1 MTKLIK
7 ATTSLKLRQAAM
19 LAAEAFRR
27 PITAHEVET
36 WLANHDPDLWQE
48 VAEKCHD
55 YVRII
60 LSLTPD
66 DSVVKYKC
74 RSHFPGADRRACF
87 YGTCRGPYDPAIWQP
102 IRKGGKNHL
111 RQPPDAF
118 APFVPTSPGGDD
130 PPASD
135 ASFFF
140 PDRVI
145 LPFED
150 DVTPETCERAWFAL
164 TTLIPSCLPFWG
176 DFRRAAETMKARIEQ
191 GMQPDVI
198 VRQLLEENPSLTH
211 PLVAADAVHI
221 LSRQAILKIRD
232 SSPSDDLEPQS
243 IPVV

>member
-1 MTKLIK
+1 MARLIK
-7 ATTSLKLRQAAM
+7 AATSLKLRRAAM
-19 LAAEAFRR
+19 LASEAFRR

-36 WLANHDPDLWQE
+36 WLATHDPDLWQE

-87 YGTCRGPYDPAIWQP
+87 YGSGHGPSDPAIWQP
-102 IRKGGKNHL
+102 IRKGGKHHL
-111 RQPPDAF
+111 KQPPA
-118 APFVPTSPGGDD
+118 DD
-130 PPASD
+130 PPAPD
-135 ASFFF
+135 ASLFF
-140 PDRVI
+140 PNRII

-150 DVTPETCERAWFAL
+150 DVTDETCERAWFAL

-176 DFRRAAETMKARIEQ
+176 DFRRAAETMKARIDQ

-198 VRQLLEENPSLTH
+198 LRQLLEENPTLTH

-221 LSRQAILKIRD
+221 LSREAMLKIREG
-232 SSPSDDLEPQS
+232 SPSDEFEPEAIS
-243 IPVV
+243 VV